1 MSVIAA
7 PDHKGEIE
15 PSRRIE
21 ALLQRLQGLN
31 DADLARSLDG
41 FRAGG
46 SGHDLWQ
53 ARDLD
58 TALRELLTESIRLI
72 GADKGII
79 QKLDAQG
86 DLHIR
91 AQFGYDEEY
100 LSCFRKVS
108 ASDNRGCGRAVRT
121 GRPVFIPDVERDTD
135 YRPYV
140 EGRAPGRI
148 PRDPVQSD
156 RFARRQCSGRHVRAL
171 RRAED
176 HCGRSAQAVRSP
188 CQAGGLPRGRLAPVQ
203 SLSLDVVLSL
213 LAR

>member
-7 PDHKGEIE
+7 PDHKGEID
-15 PSRRIE
+15 PSRRVE

-31 DADLARSLDG
+31 GADLARPLDA

-58 TALRELLTESIRLI
+58 TALRELLTESIRLV

-140 EGRAPGRI
+140 EGA
-148 PRDPVQSD
+148 
-156 RFARRQCSGRHVRAL
+156 
-171 RRAED
+171 
-176 HCGRSAQAVRSP
+176 
-188 CQAGGLPRGRLAPVQ
+188 RLAGYRA
-203 SLSLDVVLSL
+203 VVSCPIVSRAGNILGVMSAHFAEPKTIAAEVL
-213 LAR
+213 KLFDLHAKLAACLMEGWPRSSP